1 MADYKLT
8 FANGAFNAGDI
19 SGITK
24 NWKPYTS
31 TIKKMNGTVRA
42 LDRYDD
48 FATMKVGVSQ
58 Y

>member
-8 FANGAFNAGDI
+8 FADGAFNASDV

-24 NWKPYTS
+24 TWQNYTR
-31 TIKKMNGTVRA
+31 TVKKMNETVKP

-48 FATMKVGVSQ
+48 FATMKKQ
-58 Y
+58 KEN